1 MYLFEL
7 IPCVLRHP
15 LDTFRLIKADRRRF
29 SWLPALTLFF
39 LFVAIRIVS
48 LFLVHYPLA
57 AADPMDANILLEI
70 VFALAPPV
78 SLGITVFGLT
88 SILDGESM
96 LRENITAAAF
106 CLTPYVV
113 FQIPL
118 ALLTRILGLGEA
130 ALFHGLTSLIWVW
143 VAVLFLVSVTV
154 MNGYRLGKALLVIML
169 SIVSVLLFWGTL
181 FLLYALFNQ
190 FALFLSGVYRE
201 AKYVLFGM

>member
-29 SWLPALTLFF
+29 SWLPALTLLF
-39 LFVAIRIVS
+39 LFVVIRLAS
-48 LFLVHYPLA
+48 LFLVHYPLT

-88 SILDGESM
+88 SIMDGESM
-96 LRENITAAAF
+96 LRENITAVAF

-113 FQIPL
+113 FQLPL
-118 ALLTRILGLGEA
+118 VLLTQILGQGES
-130 ALFHGLTSLIWVW
+130 ALYQGLTSLIWAW
-143 VAVLFLVSVTV
+143 VAVLFLVSITV
-154 MNGYRLGKALLVIML
+154 MNSYRLGKTLLIVLLSVI
-169 SIVSVLLFWGTL
+169 SVLLFWGTL

-190 FALFLSGVYRE
+190 FSLFLSGVYRE
-201 AKYVLFGM
+201 LKYVLFGM